1 MKIWKYNIGNGL
13 TVFACMGE
21 PGLSVL
27 RKKFKS
33 FLFIESFFFMLN
45 DEEHILLEM
54 CYTTT
59 IEPVIQDMTNIDKN
73 QSSEEF
79 WNEWFSKNTR
89 LFEVLKKNEQNT
101 NNSTQ

>member
-1 MKIWKYNIGNGL
+1 MKIWKYALGDGL
-13 TVFACMGE
+13 FVFACME
-21 PGLSVL
+21 ETGLSVL

-33 FLFIESFFFMLN
+33 FLYIENFFFMLN

-54 CYTTT
+54 CYSTT
-59 IEPVIQDMTNIDKN
+59 IEPVTQVMTTIDKN

-79 WNEWFSKNTR
+79 WNEWFSKKTR
-89 LFEVLKKNEQNT
+89 LFEVLKENEQNT

>member
-13 TVFACMGE
+13 TVFACME
-21 PGLSVL
+21 ETGLSVL

-54 CYTTT
+54 NYKTT
-59 IEPVIQDMTNIDKN
+59 IEPVIPVMTNIDKN

-89 LFEVLKKNEQNT
+89 LFEVLKENEQNA
-101 NNSTQ
+101 NNTI